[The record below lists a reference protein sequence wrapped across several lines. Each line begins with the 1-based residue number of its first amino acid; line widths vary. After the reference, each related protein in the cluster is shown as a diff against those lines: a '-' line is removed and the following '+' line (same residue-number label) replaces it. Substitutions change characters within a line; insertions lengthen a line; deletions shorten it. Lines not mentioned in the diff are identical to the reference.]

1 MAASITEEIAIPE
14 QSPMQRLGLAAE
26 RVAALR
32 QELKGWKAEYDQALE
47 AVLAAEPKFESSKF
61 LKAVGKNGL
70 MYREGSV
77 GIVRTTRTV
86 RKLDQ
91 GEFSDRY
98 QKEFLQYANI
108 SLEDAEKVVGK
119 DRISEMCDLDTS
131 YVYKVVDLGG
141 PV

>member
-1 MAASITEEIAIPE
+1 MAASIAEEIAIPE
-14 QSPMQRLGLAAE
+14 QSLMQKLGVAAE

-47 AVLAAEPKFESSKF
+47 AVLVTEPKFEQTKF
-61 LKAVGKNGL
+61 LKAMRKNGL

-77 GIVRTTRTV
+77 GIVRTTKTN

-91 GEFSDRY
+91 GEFSNRY

-108 SLEDAEKVVGK
+108 SLEDAEKVAGK
-119 DRISEMCDLDTS
+119 DRISEMCDLDTT
-131 YVYKVVDLGG
+131 YVYKVVDLGMI
-141 PV
+141 